1 MILKNTLTFL
11 EQLEKHNN
19 RVWFHENKK
28 QYETAKKEIEN
39 FINELIPEVKKFDN
53 EIDILSAKE
62 CMFRIYRDVR
72 FSKNKLPYKT
82 NFGAFIA
89 KGGRK
94 GGNAGY
100 YLHIE
105 PRKSFLGGGVY
116 MPDPDSLKAIRQEI
130 YYNHTEFKKIIN
142 NKIFKKYFNIL
153 EGEKLKRPPKDFP
166 AGFPD
171 IELLKYKSYVVL
183 HGITDEDV
191 KSANFFKC
199 ILIIFKAMYP
209 LNCFL
214 NRALF

>member
-142 NKIFKKYFNIL
+142 NKIFKKNFNIL

-183 HGITDEDV
+183 HGITDEDI
-191 KSANFFKC
+191 KSANFFKY

>member
-130 YYNHTEFKKIIN
+130 YYNHTEFEKIIN
-142 NKIFKKYFNIL
+142 NKIFKKNFNIL

-191 KSANFFKC
+191 KSANFFKY